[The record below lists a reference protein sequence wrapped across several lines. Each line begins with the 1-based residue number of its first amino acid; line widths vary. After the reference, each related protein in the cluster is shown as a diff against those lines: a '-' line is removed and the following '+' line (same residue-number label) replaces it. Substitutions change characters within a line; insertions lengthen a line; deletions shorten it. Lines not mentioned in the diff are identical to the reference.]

1 MKDKSKI
8 VNKATYEKTSYDE
21 SQNDYFIL
29 EQIDVNDGLDLKK
42 LNDRE

>member
-1 MKDKSKI
+1 MKDKSKTS
-8 VNKATYEKTSYDE
+8 NKASKTAYDE

>member
-1 MKDKSKI
+1 MKNKSKDA
-8 VNKATYEKTSYDE
+8 NKMAYDE